1 MSNRLPGSTGKLT
14 LGSVEPGSGLGKS
27 RQKTGA
33 GRGKGKKGKQNGER
47 NEPWSQE
54 RTLVNLIQNTK
65 STRLVRGE
73 QGSKRVKLNINN
85 NIPKTIKAT
94 GVLLINRTDKETFS
108 FWGFNVETGAPND
121 NFRKNICSED
131 DFRSRIF
138 GTFVVKILA
147 CLPLL

>member
-85 NIPKTIKAT
+85 NTPKTIKAT
-94 GVLLINRTDKETFS
+94 GVLLLNRTDKETFS
-108 FWGFNVETGAPND
+108 FWGRRNGKLLQFKYSSTSSWKCDGKVT
-121 NFRKNICSED
+121 FKNLM
-131 DFRSRIF
+131 
-138 GTFVVKILA
+138 GQ
-147 CLPLL
+147 

>member
-14 LGSVEPGSGLGKS
+14 LGSVEPGPGLGKS

-73 QGSKRVKLNINN
+73 QGSKRVKLNINKDN
-85 NIPKTIKAT
+85 KSYWSFANKSD
-94 GVLLINRTDKETFS
+94 GQRDVL
-108 FWGFNVETGAPND
+108 
-121 NFRKNICSED
+121 
-131 DFRSRIF
+131 
-138 GTFVVKILA
+138 ILGI
-147 CLPLL
+147 

>member
-1 MSNRLPGSTGKLT
+1 MEDKTCRIGSTGKLT

-85 NIPKTIKAT
+85 NTPKTIKAT

-108 FWGFNVETGAPND
+108 FWGFNVETENCY
-121 NFRKNICSED
+121 NSN
-131 DFRSRIF
+131 
-138 GTFVVKILA
+138 TVVRAVGNVIVR
-147 CLPLL
+147 

>member
-1 MSNRLPGSTGKLT
+1 MEDKTCRIGFQVQLVSSRLVAWNQVPDWGKA
-14 LGSVEPGSGLGKS
+14 GK
-27 RQKTGA
+27 KTGA

-85 NIPKTIKAT
+85 NTPKTMKAT

-108 FWGFNVETGAPND
+108 FWGFNLETENCYSS
-121 NFRKNICSED
+121 N
-131 DFRSRIF
+131 
-138 GTFVVKILA
+138 TVVRA
-147 CLPLL
+147 VGNVMVR